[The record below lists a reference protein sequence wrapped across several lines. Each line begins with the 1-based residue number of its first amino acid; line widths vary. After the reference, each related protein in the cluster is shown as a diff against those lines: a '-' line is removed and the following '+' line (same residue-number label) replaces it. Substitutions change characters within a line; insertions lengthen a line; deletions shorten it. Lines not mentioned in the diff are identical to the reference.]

1 MFITLLDYYPE
12 SFCQS
17 GHPEQELQLRAGDV
31 VNVIGKMNS
40 DGYYYVQFNDRQ
52 GLVPANFLE
61 EMNIKDPAIKQRLR
75 NQVQMLHSV
84 RLTFK
89 RHVYQCLS
97 RHTRHSSSSNGDS
110 RRSSINSGD
119 MNTNSNSKNIVFNNF
134 HISVMHRTN
143 VI

>member
-61 EMNIKDPAIKQRLR
+61 EMKIKDPAIKQRLR
-75 NQVQMLHSV
+75 NQVQTLHSV
-84 RLTFK
+84 RLTFE
-89 RHVYQCLS
+89 
-97 RHTRHSSSSNGDS
+97 N
-110 RRSSINSGD
+110 
-119 MNTNSNSKNIVFNNF
+119 MF
-134 HISVMHRTN
+134 ISVFQGIQGIPQAQMEIQGVPQST
-143 VI
+143 VEI